1 MIRLD
6 DAPPSASTG
15 AGEPGA
21 EQWSL
26 APGHVPGALALALL
40 AACAV
45 IALVEAA
52 IAFSRRPAAMSRAVA
67 LTVLGLRLV
76 SVAALFAMAFE
87 LTLRFDRVSPS
98 TRRVVVL
105 VDRSASMAIPDAVEG
120 GAPTTR
126 QARTE
131 ALWAGSADALAQWRE
146 QGIRVDVRGFDGE
159 VVPYTGALAQSLAT
173 TPVGAASDLASALAG
188 LGDDASRPGER
199 LAAVVVISDGLVSSA
214 ADDGGKQ
221 LAEVGA
227 RLSVPITAASV
238 GAPSL
243 RDVSVADVRAGEF
256 AFVENVALFEAA
268 IVAHGL
274 RHEDAV
280 VRLVRNGETVAERR
294 MRLLADGVPARLEF
308 EVAPDRVGQFVYEI
322 AVEPLRGEAT
332 LDNNRRAF
340 VVKVLRDKVRVLHV
354 AGRPDWDV
362 RALRTLLR
370 RDPNVELLSYYIL
383 RDFEDIA
390 REDSEALSLIP
401 FPTEELFEQELG
413 SFDVVVLH
421 NFDAVPHSVGQYIDN
436 IAEFVEQGGA
446 LVLIGGDLGFSDG
459 GYATPSMAALLP
471 FDLRR
476 AAEHVRARVS
486 PQLTEA
492 GKRHPIT
499 SWLLAGDGRGWEAL
513 PELEGYNPVG
523 VRSDLD
529 ADSGGIG
536 ATVLLAHPTEL
547 DASGQ
552 PRPLL
557 AVSEPARGRVVA
569 LATGSTWR
577 LGFAPELAL
586 VDGARPYDLLWLGV
600 VRWLLRD
607 DSSGR
612 LQLET
617 DRPKYRVGEPVEL
630 RARTLTAAYAPEPA
644 IPLTWSIA
652 PLSSVAPPSPDATAP
667 ATEPAVGGRRG
678 EWTTDELG
686 RAELTVA
693 PLPVGA
699 YTATASRRLVDAA
712 SDAGSSPATEVSRV
726 FIVEPPGR
734 ELARIDADP
743 GIARL
748 RELATAT
755 GGEFVDAA
763 AATSLPA
770 TLPLRDDEQS
780 AAGRVASRRELALWG
795 GPGALVVL
803 VLAFGAEWWLRRR
816 AGAR

>member
-1 MIRLD
+1 MN
-6 DAPPSASTG
+6 
-15 AGEPGA
+15 

-26 APGHVPGALALALL
+26 APGHVPDPLLIALL
-40 AACAV
+40 GVCAAV
-45 IALVEAA
+45 A
-52 IAFSRRPAAMSRAVA
+52 IAEAIVAFVRRPAAMSRRVGIAV
-67 LTVLGLRLV
+67 LSLRMV
-76 SVAALFAMAFE
+76 SVLALFAMAFE
-87 LTLRFDRVSPS
+87 LTLRFDRLSPS

-105 VDRSASMAIPDAVEG
+105 VDRSASIGIPDGNPGEG
-120 GAPTTR
+120 PATR
-126 QARTE
+126 QSRVE
-131 ALWAGSADALAQWRE
+131 ALWAGSQDALTQWRE

-159 VVPYTGALAQSLAT
+159 VEPYTGALAQTLAT
-173 TPVGAASDLASALAG
+173 TPTGAASDLAGALAS

-199 LAAVVVISDGLVSSA
+199 LAAVVVISDGLVA
-214 ADDGGKQ
+214 AGPEEGNKQ
-221 LAEVGA
+221 LNEVGT
-227 RLSVPITAASV
+227 RLAVPITTASV
-238 GAPSL
+238 GAPAL
-243 RDVSVADVRAGEF
+243 RDVSVSEVRAGEF

-274 RHEDAV
+274 RHTDAEV
-280 VRLVRNGETVAERR
+280 TLVRNGEVVAERR
-294 MRLLADGVPARLEF
+294 LRLLGDGVPARVEF

-322 AVEPLRGEAT
+322 IVAPQTGEAT

-383 RDFEDIA
+383 RDFDDIA

-436 IAEFVEQGGA
+436 IAKFVQDGGA

-459 GYATPSMAALLP
+459 GYATPSMAELLP
-471 FDLRR
+471 IDIRR
-476 AAEHVRARVS
+476 TTEHRTEPVL
-486 PQLTEA
+486 PTLTEA
-492 GKRHPIT
+492 GRRHPIT
-499 SWLLAGDGRGWEAL
+499 SWLLAGDGRGWAAL
-513 PELEGYNPVG
+513 PELHGYNPVG
-523 VRSDLD
+523 AREEAS
-529 ADSGGIG
+529 IG
-536 ATVLLAHPTEL
+536 ATVLLAHPTEQ
-547 DASGQ
+547 DAAGQ

-557 AVSEPARGRVVA
+557 AVSEPGKGRVVV

-607 DSSGR
+607 DTSGR

-644 IPLTWSIA
+644 IALTWRVE
-652 PLSSVAPPSPDATAP
+652 PLDPAITAE
-667 ATEPAVGGRRG
+667 ASRRAG
-678 EWTTDELG
+678 TWTTDDLG
-686 RAELTVA
+686 RADVNLEG
-693 PLPVGA
+693 LPVGA
-699 YTATASRRLVDAA
+699 YTATASRTPSADETETSMA
-712 SDAGSSPATEVSRV
+712 SEVARV

-748 RELATAT
+748 RELAEQTS
-755 GGEFVDAA
+755 GQFVDAA
-763 AATSLPA
+763 AGAVLPTA
-770 TLPLRDDEQS
+770 LPLRDDEQA
-780 AAGRVASRRELALWG
+780 AAGRVAARRELALWG

-803 VLAFGAEWWLRRR
+803 LVAFGAEWWLRRR